1 LMPKYHYQCE
11 DCEHSYEAWHSL
23 MAEMPHCPKC
33 KSGMIKKVPAF
44 FVVKKANVEYVE
56 EKKVGELTK
65 ETIEKNKKSLKQLK
79 DESRKDL

>member
-1 LMPKYHYQCE
+1 
-11 DCEHSYEAWHSL
+11 